1 MNPLSCQKTK
11 AKMRFFSLL
20 HEYVPCL
27 LKAVGLKEHSIK
39 AEKMFNPLLPVI
51 PQSHRAGKHYALST
65 VSFPLLVCSS
75 AFVRTQLMLAEWDYW
90 REIQLCNGTLGSS
103 KPITSWSRL
112 FFSEA
117 AY

>member
-1 MNPLSCQKTK
+1 MTRKVETL
-11 AKMRFFSLL
+11 RFFSLS

-27 LKAVGLKEHSIK
+27 LKAVELKEHSIK
-39 AEKMFNPLLPVI
+39 GEKMFSPLLPVI

-90 REIQLCNGTLGSS
+90 GEIQLCNGTLGSS